1 MHKAH
6 TTITIWQQKK
16 FTGLAFGWLLI
27 LAVWGGT
34 AAQAA
39 TFIKADNTADLNLA
53 ASWTNNAVPSSADIA
68 AFDGTFSAPNNTA
81 NLGTNLTWYGITLS
95 NNLNSSF
102 TIGATGTNALTIAGG
117 GFTGGGINLTNA
129 NQDLTINAPVLLIN
143 QQFWDF
149 NSGRSLT
156 FNGDVRTVSSA
167 PGAGSASR
175 GLGSVNGGGIATI
188 NFNGNFTD
196 TTSEFGPFQN
206 YNFVVNINPGAN
218 GSFFDN
224 QKFTVG
230 KYNNANVT
238 VNILSGTNNISP
250 GNYVI
255 LGDGNT
261 GSPAIGSGP
270 ASGTINILGGQT
282 TITNN
287 TSPLVLGG
295 VGNGTINVNNAV
307 LIAGGNQQI
316 RLGGNN
322 NASALIAPT
331 GTLNITNGGT
341 VIVTPSTG
349 QSMVVGD
356 IATGTGTVNI
366 YNNSTLVAGRQM
378 YGIGT
383 GYINLYGGTVRVA
396 GGASAL
402 SGGVLFQN
410 NLTRVMIGADGATID
425 DGGANV
431 LINAPLQH
439 DATVTTDGGLTK
451 KGAGTLTFNFD
462 PSTAGAGVYNGN
474 TVVAEGTLKLPAVGL
489 TWSSFTV
496 NNAAKLT
503 LWRFNSL
510 AVAEVAGLAFNDGSI
525 FTIDEGLPA
534 GTPDAASPL
543 LYVNGL
549 ITTAGTVTVN
559 VTNAIFNTPG
569 EYQLINYGYFG
580 GSLAGAGF
588 AAFQLGSVP
597 VTPGLAYSLVNNTA
611 SGTIDLVVTQIE
623 SLTWDGT
630 VNNVWD
636 ISGTANWKTGQTYNE
651 TSGKGPLVTFDD
663 TLSGTPNTDIL
674 LNTTVNPGGTLF
686 NNLSYNY
693 SLTGSG
699 GIAGTNAIFV
709 SGGGHVTIANTNTT
723 SGGVQVTSGTLQL
736 GDGAGKNGSLAGPIT
751 LANGGAFVVANSVD
765 QTLANPISGTGN
777 LILNSPNTLILAASN
792 NLSHVAVTVNGGT
805 LSNSVAGGI
814 AVGAL
819 NLAGTIKSR
828 DSLMF
833 SGTTNSPLTF
843 MQNSVIDTPTM
854 LFLAG
859 APNSTYINFDTNTVS
874 FANQYVTYDTSI
886 NSIQYWQGNGG
897 VFNTYGSMT
906 VSNWIMLNGVTW
918 NANLGANTA
927 TISKL
932 VIGKDGSPAV
942 VNLNSGTLNAVGQN
956 FFGLADTANA
966 APNSS
971 TSMGTLNINGGIAN
985 IGANTRYFIG
995 NGGVG
1000 VVNVSAGQLN
1010 FLGNGSSIMLGG
1022 DSQYAHNGATGILTI
1037 SGTGAVTVSNGSG
1050 GLKLGA
1056 TAAGAT
1062 GIAGT
1067 INLYGG
1073 TLTTWP
1079 AIIYAGTNT
1088 ADSSGYLVFSGG
1100 TLKSGTN
1107 QANLLQGLT
1116 GATVSTNGAII
1127 DDGGYVVTIGQ
1138 SLTTD
1143 PGLMSVDGGL
1153 IKRGSGTLILTNT
1166 SSYTGN
1172 TVVSNGTLQINGTLS
1187 ASPVF
1192 VASGANL
1199 GGNGTLGAAVVINA
1213 GGLLAPG
1220 TNGPAALTINN
1231 NLSLSGS
1238 LTVAINKTL
1247 AVSNS
1252 LAIVSGTLTNAG
1264 AGTVTVTN
1272 YGPDLIVGDSFYLF
1286 NKPLLGGDKL
1296 TIASGGNVTWTNKLA
1311 VDGSIQVLSVTPP
1324 INPLP
1329 GTIQYTVSGGSLSL
1343 SWPTNLG
1350 WTLQTQTNTLS
1361 AGLRTNWVAVPGS
1374 ETMTNISVNINPT
1387 NGAVFYRLVRP

>member
-1 MHKAH
+1 MFAER
-6 TTITIWQQKK
+6 T
-16 FTGLAFGWLLI
+16 FGWPLI
-27 LAVWGGT
+27 LAVWSGV

-39 TFIKADNTADLNLA
+39 TFIKADNTVDLNLA
-53 ASWTNNAVPSSADIA
+53 ASWTNNAVPGSADIA
-68 AFDGTFSAPNNTA
+68 AFDGTISAPNNTA
-81 NLGTNLTWYGITLS
+81 NIGTNLTWYGITLS

-102 TIGATGTNALTIAGG
+102 TIGATGTNVLTIAGG
-117 GFTGGGINLTNA
+117 GFTGGGINMTNA
-129 NQDLTINAPVLLIN
+129 NQDLTINAPVLLVN

-149 NSGRSLT
+149 NSGRTLT

-167 PGAGSASR
+167 PGAGSPSR
-175 GLGSVNGGGIATI
+175 GLGSVNGGGTATI

-196 TTSEFGPFQN
+196 TNAEFGPLQN
-206 YNFVVNINPGAN
+206 YNYVININPGAN
-218 GSFFDN
+218 GFFFDN
-224 QKFTVG
+224 QKLTIG

-250 GNYVI
+250 GTYVV
-255 LGDGNT
+255 LGDGNANT
-261 GSPAIGSGP
+261 AGIGNGIGSG
-270 ASGTINILGGQT
+270 TLNILGGQT

-287 TSPLVLGG
+287 GQPFVIGLA
-295 VGNGTINVNNAV
+295 GNGTVNVNNST
-307 LIAGGNQQI
+307 LIAGGDKQI
-316 RLGGNN
+316 RLGGNGTA
-322 NASALIAPT
+322 NASLAPI

-356 IATGTGTVNI
+356 IPTGTGIINI
-366 YNNSTLVAGRQM
+366 YTNSTLIAGRQM

-383 GYINLYGGTVRVA
+383 GYVNLYGGTVRVPS
-396 GGASAL
+396 GVSAL

-410 NLTRVMIGADGATID
+410 NLTQVMIGEGGATID
-425 DGGANV
+425 DGGAAV

-439 DATVTTDGGLTK
+439 DATVAMDGGLTK
-451 KGAGTLTFNFD
+451 MGSGALTFNFD

-496 NNAAKLT
+496 NSGAKLN

-510 AVAEVAGLAFNDGSI
+510 AVAEVTGITFNDGAS

-534 GTPDAASPL
+534 GTPDTASPL

-559 VTNAIFNTPG
+559 VTNAVFNTPG

-588 AAFQLGSVP
+588 AAFQLGSIP
-597 VTPGLAYSLVNNTA
+597 VTPGLAYSLVNNTG
-611 SGTIDLVVTQIE
+611 SGTIDLMVSQIE

-636 ISGTANWKTGQTYNE
+636 VNGTANWKTGQTYTE
-651 TSGKGPLVTFDD
+651 TGGKGPLVTFDD
-663 TLSGTPNTDIL
+663 TLNGTQNTDIL
-674 LNTTVNPGGTLF
+674 LNATVNPGGTLF

-699 GIAGTNAIFV
+699 SIAGTNAIFV

-736 GDGAGKNGSLAGPIT
+736 GDGAGKNGSLSGPIT
-751 LANGGAFVVANSVD
+751 LVNGGAFVVANSVD
-765 QTLANPISGTGN
+765 QTLANSISGTGN
-777 LILNSPNTLILAASN
+777 FILNSPNALILAASN
-792 NLSHVAVTVNGGT
+792 DLSHVAVTVNGGT
-805 LSNSVAGGI
+805 MSNSVAGGL

-819 NLAGTIKSR
+819 NLAGTFKSR

-833 SGTTNSPLTF
+833 SGTTNAPLTF
-843 MQNSVIDTPTM
+843 MQNSVIDTPAM

-859 APNSTYINFDTNTVS
+859 APNSTYIDFDTNTVS
-874 FANQYVTYDTSI
+874 FTNQYVTYDTSI
-886 NSIQYWQGNGG
+886 FSVQNWQGNGG
-897 VFNTYGSMT
+897 VFNTYGSMI
-906 VSNWIMLNGVTW
+906 VSNWIQLSGVTW
-918 NANLGANTA
+918 NANLGTNTA

-932 VIGKDGSPAV
+932 VIGKDGGPAV
-942 VNLNSGTLNAVGQN
+942 VNLNSGRLNAGGQN
-956 FFGLADTANA
+956 YLGIGDTANA
-966 APNSS
+966 VPNSS

-985 IGANTRYFIG
+985 IGANTRYLIG

-1000 VVNVSAGQLN
+1000 AVNVSAGQLN

-1022 DSQYAHNGATGILTI
+1022 DSQYAHNGSTGILTI
-1037 SGTGAVTVSNGSG
+1037 SGTGSVTVSNGSG
-1050 GLKLGA
+1050 GLQLGA
-1056 TAAGAT
+1056 VAGGAT
-1062 GIAGT
+1062 GISGT
-1067 INLYGG
+1067 INLFGG

-1079 AIIYAGTNT
+1079 AIVYAGTVGSST
-1088 ADSSGYLVFSGG
+1088 ASLVFSGG

-1107 QANLLQGLT
+1107 QANWLQGLT
-1116 GATVSTNGAII
+1116 SAMVSTNGAII
-1127 DDGGYVVTIGQ
+1127 DDGGYTVTIGQ

-1143 PGLMSVDGGL
+1143 PGLTGLDGGF
-1153 IKRGSGTLILTNT
+1153 IKLGSGTLILTNA

-1172 TVVSNGTLQINGTLS
+1172 TVVSAGTLQVNGALS
-1187 ASPVF
+1187 VSPVF
-1192 VASGANL
+1192 VSSGATL
-1199 GGNGTLGAAVVINA
+1199 GGNGVFGGAVVINS
-1213 GGLLAPG
+1213 GGILAPG

-1238 LTVAINKTL
+1238 LTVAINKNL

-1252 LAIVSGTLTNAG
+1252 LAIVSGILTNAG
-1264 AGTVTVTN
+1264 TGLVSVTN
-1272 YGPDLIVGDSFYLF
+1272 YGPDLIAGDSFYLF

-1296 TIASGGNVTWTNKLA
+1296 TVVPTGNVTWTNKLA
-1311 VDGSIQVLSVTPP
+1311 VDGSIQVLSVAPP

-1329 GTIQYTVSGGSLSL
+1329 GTIQYSISSGSLSL

-1350 WTLQTQTNTLS
+1350 WILQTQTNTLS
-1361 AGLRTNWVAVPGS
+1361 AGLRTNWVTVPGS
-1374 ETMTNISVNINPT
+1374 ETLTNMSVDINPT